1 MRQHFKKTCK
11 SFEAGNGPRLVI
23 SCWAMLCESCHQ
35 NEASV
40 HLTQI
45 VDGKV
50 AKYHL
55 CESCAEKKGIDVHGQ
70 PMDLG
75 GVLANLKEQLTQLK
89 ENTENLTHTR
99 ASVCPGCGM
108 TRKDI
113 LKKGRLGC
121 DRCYEFFGAEMLP
134 VVVSLQHSDQHLGKV
149 PRHASDRMKSSVE
162 QARLRRELDMAVAG
176 ENYERAAQ
184 LRDQIKTLLAE
195 GTAP

>member
-1 MRQHFKKTCK
+1 
-11 SFEAGNGPRLVI
+11 
-23 SCWAMLCESCHQ
+23 MLCESCHQ

-70 PMDLG
+70 PVDLG

-89 ENTENLTHTR
+89 GSTEQVSN
-99 ASVCPGCGM
+99 AKGSICPGCGM
-108 TRKDI
+108 ARKEI
-113 LKKGRLGC
+113 IKKGRLGC

-149 PRHASDRMKSSVE
+149 PRHASDRMKHSVE
-162 QARLRRELDMAVAG
+162 QARLRRELDKAVAG
-176 ENYERAAQ
+176 ENYELAAQ
-184 LRDQIKTLLAE
+184 LRDQIKLLLAE
-195 GTAP
+195 GPVS

>member
-1 MRQHFKKTCK
+1 
-11 SFEAGNGPRLVI
+11 
-23 SCWAMLCESCHQ
+23 MLCESCHQ

-50 AKYHL
+50 AKFHL
-55 CESCAEKKGIDVHGQ
+55 CESCAEKKGIDMHGQ
-70 PMDLG
+70 PIDLG

-89 ENTENLTHTR
+89 ENTENLSTPTK
-99 ASVCPGCGM
+99 ASVCPACGM

-149 PRHASDRMKSSVE
+149 PRQASDRMKNSVE
-162 QARLRRELDMAVAG
+162 QARLRRELDQAVAG

-195 GTAP
+195 SPA